1 MQILDLFKNGY
12 IGSPNASTKIA
23 YSIPES
29 AAIQPIELNMQL
41 DAPHVETP
49 VFDIPESTANQVET
63 TSQPA
68 IESPETIVESG
79 EKITVPI
86 GIPSREELPVR
97 REFTPVS
104 EDWET
109 RVKYITNWLK
119 ENTNFNNI
127 QISGILACL
136 TNESGLNAN
145 AKNKQEAIKWNNDY
159 RVGRG
164 LAQWSLSR
172 GRDYSD
178 WHNRTFNSTGDHF
191 ADQDDIDTQLQ
202 FMLYEMQFRPAFM
215 AHFAN
220 AKTPEEAADI
230 FRRGYENGSA
240 NALATREQMNRYVN
254 VGSLDAD
261 GFYNKD
267 SIQAKK
273 IYNIIN
279 NYNG

>member
-1 MQILDLFKNGY
+1 MQILDLLKNNY
-12 IGSPNASTKIA
+12 IGSPNANTKIS

-29 AAIQPIELNMQL
+29 AAIQPIDL
-41 DAPHVETP
+41 DIQIDSPHVETP
-49 VFDIPESTANQVET
+49 VFDIPESVASTVET
-63 TSQPA
+63 SSQPVM
-68 IESPETIVESG
+68 ESPETIVESG

-86 GIPSREELPVR
+86 GIPSRDELPVR
-97 REFTPVS
+97 RESATTP

-119 ENTNFNNI
+119 ENTNFNNV

-172 GRDYSD
+172 GKDYSD

-202 FMLYEMQFRPAFM
+202 FMLYEMQFRPVFM

-230 FRRGYENGSA
+230 FENGSA

-279 NYNG
+279 NYNE